1 MVFFLKK
8 MIADYVWC
16 VCTVQYKLGRGNRDK
31 VQQFM
36 TITGARY
43 GCLIAVEIGTNYCG
57 HWQGS

>member
-1 MVFFLKK
+1 

-16 VCTVQYKLGRGNRDK
+16 VCAVQYKLGRGNRDK

-43 GCLIAVEIGTNYCG
+43 GCLIDVEIGTNYCG